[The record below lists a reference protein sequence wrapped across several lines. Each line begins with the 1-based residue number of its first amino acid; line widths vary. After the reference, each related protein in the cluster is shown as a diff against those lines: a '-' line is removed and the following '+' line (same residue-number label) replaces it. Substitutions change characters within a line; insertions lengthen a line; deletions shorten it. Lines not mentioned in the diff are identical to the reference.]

1 MYKKKPEYLT
11 KLADKLISNSI
22 TETLIKLINFE
33 ESVVI
38 GIDEEILDVKRGALI
53 QKIMKKL
60 EGENDLEEITNATRI
75 ICDTVKNYQTTYHAN
90 EVLKLMV
97 QKRGIE

>member
-1 MYKKKPEYLT
+1 
-11 KLADKLISNSI
+11 
-22 TETLIKLINFE
+22 
-33 ESVVI
+33 
-38 GIDEEILDVKRGALI
+38 
-53 QKIMKKL
+53 MKKL

>member
-38 GIDEEILDVKRGALI
+38 GIDEEILDVRGNRYFF
-53 QKIMKKL
+53 K
-60 EGENDLEEITNATRI
+60 
-75 ICDTVKNYQTTYHAN
+75 
-90 EVLKLMV
+90 VLML
-97 QKRGIE
+97 RDGLTEL